1 MLRST
6 RDGMEEASPLPDHPR
21 RWFWHPRRATG
32 RFLLAATGG
41 VVLALACPGPMN
53 WRLRGVIGWDF
64 GAFVLLALVGPHIA
78 TANAER
84 TRLRAASEDP
94 GRGAVFLVAVV
105 SSAFSIF
112 AGVSVLPRARAF
124 SPGWA
129 VLAVA
134 AVVLAWTLTHT
145 AFTLRYA
152 HLFYRRGGK
161 GLTFP
166 GTPHPSELDFA
177 YFAFTIGMCFQV
189 SDVVV
194 CSSSVRRTALVH
206 ALLSFAYNTT
216 ILALV
221 LNLIFGFLN

>member
-1 MLRST
+1 M
-6 RDGMEEASPLPDHPR
+6 DEELSAVDRAR

-32 RFLLAATGG
+32 RLLMAAAGG
-41 VVLALACPGPMN
+41 IALALACPRPLN
-53 WRLRGVIGWDF
+53 WRLRGVLGWDF
-64 GAFVLLALVGPHIA
+64 GAFVLLALVAPHIA

-84 TRLRAASEDP
+84 TRERAASDDP
-94 GRGAVFLVAVV
+94 GRFLVFLLAVL

-112 AGVSVLPRARAF
+112 AGVTVLPRARAF
-124 SPGWA
+124 SAGWS

-134 AVVLAWTLTHT
+134 AVVLAWTVTHT

-152 HLFYRRGGK
+152 HLFYRHGGK

-166 GTPHPSELDFA
+166 GTAHPCELDFA
-177 YFAFTIGMCFQV
+177 YFSFTIGMCFQV

-194 CSSSVRRTALVH
+194 NSTHIRRTALVH

-221 LNLIFGFLN
+221 LNLVFGFLN

>member
-1 MLRST
+1 MLGPT
-6 RDGMEEASPLPDHPR
+6 RDRMEEAPLPVAHPR

-32 RFLLAATGG
+32 RLLIAAAGG
-41 VVLALACPGPMN
+41 LALAAQCPGVAS

-64 GAFVLLALVGPHIA
+64 GALVLLALVGPHIA

-84 TRLRAASEDP
+84 TRLRAAAEDP
-94 GRGAVFLVAVV
+94 GRGAVFVIAVL
-105 SSAFSIF
+105 SSAFSVF
-112 AGVSVLPRARAF
+112 AAVSVLPRARASSF
-124 SPGWA
+124 GWVLLA

-134 AVVLAWTLTHT
+134 LAWAVTHT

-152 HLFYRRGGK
+152 HLFYRGGGK

-166 GTPHPSELDFA
+166 GTAQPSELDFA

-189 SDVVV
+189 SDVAVT
-194 CSSSVRRTALVH
+194 STAIRRTALVH

-221 LNLIFGFLN
+221 LNLVFDFLN